1 MQLNIV
7 LCVDKA
13 ALLDIIKASE
23 LLNHEKKLISTS
35 NLALV
40 LVHDLLFSKGIEA
53 GDGPI
58 KQAVLRHKT
67 RLHSEL
73 VKLKVKKGVKD
84 NKDLA
89 LSEQPHVGMYLEIP
103 VQNHVSVRLMFAF
116 ASASIPRYVR
126 INLNVGTT
134 EIAKSALTLK
144 RNLRVVKCGEETSDA

>member
-1 MQLNIV
+1 VGVSCVLGELPLNTLLHI
-7 LCVDKA
+7 DKA
-13 ALLDIIKASE
+13 ALLDIIKAAE
-23 LLNHEKKLISTS
+23 FLKHEKKLIPKP

-73 VKLKVKKGVKD
+73 VKLKIKKGVKD

-89 LSEQPHVGMYLEIP
+89 RSGRPY
-103 VQNHVSVRLMFAF
+103 A
-116 ASASIPRYVR
+116 
-126 INLNVGTT
+126 GT
-134 EIAKSALTLK
+134 IH
-144 RNLRVVKCGEETSDA
+144 